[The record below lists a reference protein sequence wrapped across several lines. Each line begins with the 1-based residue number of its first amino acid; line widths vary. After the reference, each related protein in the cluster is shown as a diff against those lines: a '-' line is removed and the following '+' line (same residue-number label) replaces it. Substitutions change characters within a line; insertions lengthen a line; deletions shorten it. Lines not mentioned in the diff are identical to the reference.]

1 MDMRNEIHW
10 TLSQVDEKLMDILG
24 LWRLIDI
31 CMRDVEILFESSSPR
46 LPWFSVW
53 HRAKLSP
60 KS

>member
-24 LWRLIDI
+24 LWRLINI
-31 CMRDVEILFESSSPR
+31 CMRDIEILLECSSAR
-46 LPWFSVW
+46 LPWFAVW
-53 HRAKLSP
+53 HCAKLSP